1 MVMAGAPPPAMKMG
15 QISLPTADYK
25 HFHDKSRLLY
35 IHIIAAIEMNQPV
48 WGLSAFQH
56 PGTSSEKKKEWASG
70 VLALKM
76 WFVHLGL
83 SV

>member
-1 MVMAGAPPPAMKMG
+1 MVMAGAPPPAMKMR
-15 QISLPTADYK
+15 QISLPTANY
-25 HFHDKSRLLY
+25 FHDKSRLLY
-35 IHIIAAIEMNQPV
+35 IRIIAAIEMNQPV